1 MSLLLPQS
9 VEHLFLSAGWFA
21 DRIVPGAGLS
31 ELSHPAA
38 GIFSMFAGLHVEP
51 TTAVGIECGTSDIA
65 FELPDFDDASTTKWE
80 AALRTRLVTIALVGN
95 EHSGLLVATDGRCF
109 ELSYMHDC
117 LGYLGQDFAESV
129 ERLLLGIRAKP
140 MLRPDQDS
148 VVMYG
153 ETYARNHPALY
164 GQDLRS

>member
-9 VEHLFLSAGWFA
+9 VKHLFLNAGWFA
-21 DRIVPGAGLS
+21 DRIVSNSSLS
-31 ELSHPAA
+31 ELDHPAA
-38 GIFSMFAGLHVEP
+38 AIFSMFAGLHVEP
-51 TTAVGIECGTSDIA
+51 ITAVGIECATSDIA
-65 FELPDFDDASTTKWE
+65 FELPDFGDTSHTKWE
-80 AALRTRLVTIALVGN
+80 AALQTRLVTIALVSN
-95 EHSGLLVATDGRCF
+95 EHTGLLVATDGRCF

-129 ERLLLGIRAKP
+129 ERLLLGIKARP

-153 ETYARNHPALY
+153 ETFTRNHSALYAYDARN
-164 GQDLRS
+164 